1 MFIEVLKHSL
11 MITGFVFAMMVAVDY
26 LNVFTRGRM
35 EHFMRGRPLRQY
47 LGSSFLGATP
57 GCLGAFAA
65 ASLYI
70 HGFISFG
77 AIVATM
83 VSTSGDAAFVMLA
96 LFPGR
101 ALLLFVLL
109 FAAGI
114 LAGWIADKATVVLH
128 LRPCQACDELEVHTG
143 PDRILLSWS
152 GFRHN
157 LKSLT
162 LQRAALIVLSLVL
175 ISGVFSG
182 EIGPSDWN
190 WIRITL
196 SLVLL
201 FLLFIIITVPDHF
214 LEVHIWEHTVKKH
227 LLRIFFWTM
236 GALLVIHL
244 GGAHLDIA
252 GLVSRNQAWVLLAAA
267 LIGLIP
273 DSGPHLIFVVLFSQG
288 FIPFSILLTSSIV
301 QDGHGML
308 PLLSVS
314 IKDFA
319 MIKVFNL
326 LFGLVVGYLCFLAGF

>member
-1 MFIEVLKHSL
+1 MFLEVLKHSL

-35 EHFMRGRPLRQY
+35 EHFIRGRPLRQY
-47 LGSSFLGATP
+47 LGSSFLGAIP
-57 GCLGAFAA
+57 GCLGAFAS

-101 ALLLFVLL
+101 ALILFVLL
-109 FAAGI
+109 FGAGI
-114 LAGWIADKATVVLH
+114 LAGWIADKAAVMLH
-128 LRPCQACDELEVHTG
+128 LRPCQACDDLEVHTG
-143 PDRILLSWS
+143 PDLALLSWS
-152 GFRHN
+152 GFRRN

-162 LQRAALIVLSLVL
+162 LQRAALVVLSLVL
-175 ISGVFSG
+175 ISGVLSG
-182 EIGPSDWN
+182 EIGPPDWN

-196 SLVLL
+196 GLVLL
-201 FLLFIIITVPDHF
+201 FLLFIVITVPDHF
-214 LEVHIWEHTVKKH
+214 LEVHIWEHTAKKH
-227 LLRIFFWTM
+227 LLRIFLWTL
-236 GALLVIHL
+236 GALLAVHL
-244 GGAHLDIA
+244 GEAHWDFA
-252 GLVSRNQAWVLLAAA
+252 GIVSRHQAWVLLAAA

-288 FIPFSILLTSSIV
+288 MIPFSILLTSSIV

-308 PLLSVS
+308 PLLSIS

-326 LFGLVVGYLCFLAGF
+326 LFGLAVGYLCFLAGF

>member
-1 MFIEVLKHSL
+1 MFLEVLKHSL
-11 MITGFVFAMMVAVDY
+11 LITGFVFAMMVAVDY

-35 EHFMRGRPLRQY
+35 EHFIRGRPLRQY

-101 ALLLFVLL
+101 ALLLFAIL
-109 FAAGI
+109 FIAGI
-114 LAGWIADKATVVLH
+114 LAGWIADKAVVRFH
-128 LRPCQACDELEVHTG
+128 LRPCKACDNLEVHSG

-152 GFRHN
+152 GFRQN
-157 LKSLT
+157 LKSLS
-162 LQRAALIVLSLVL
+162 LQRTALGVLTLVL

-182 EIGPSDWN
+182 EIGPPVWN

-196 SLVLL
+196 GLVLL

-214 LEVHIWEHTVKKH
+214 LEVHIWEHTAKKH
-227 LLRIFFWTM
+227 LLRIFLWTL
-236 GALLVIHL
+236 GALLAVHL
-244 GGAHLDIA
+244 GETYWDLGD
-252 GLVSRNQAWVLLAAA
+252 LVSRHQVWVILAAA
-267 LIGLIP
+267 LIGLVP

-288 FIPFSILLTSSIV
+288 MVPFSVLLTSSIV

-308 PLLSVS
+308 PLLSIS

-319 MIKVFNL
+319 FIKVFNL
-326 LFGLVVGYLCFLAGF
+326 IFGLAVGYLCFLAGV

>member
-1 MFIEVLKHSL
+1 MFLEVLKHSL

-35 EHFMRGRPLRQY
+35 EHFIRGRPLRQY

-101 ALLLFVLL
+101 ALFLFVLL
-109 FAAGI
+109 FVAGI
-114 LAGWIADKATVVLH
+114 LAGWIADKTAVMLH
-128 LRPCQACDELEVHTG
+128 LKPCQACDDLEVHTG
-143 PDRILLSWS
+143 PDQVLLSWS

-162 LQRAALIVLSLVL
+162 LQRAALAVLSLVL

-182 EIGPSDWN
+182 AIGPPDWN

-214 LEVHIWEHTVKKH
+214 LEVHIWEHTAKKH
-227 LLRIFFWTM
+227 LLRIFLWTM

-244 GGAHLDIA
+244 GEAHWDVA
-252 GLVSRNQAWVLLAAA
+252 GLVSRHQVWVLLAAA

-288 FIPFSILLTSSIV
+288 TIPFSILLTSSIV

-308 PLLSVS
+308 PLLSIS

-319 MIKVFNL
+319 LIKVFNL
-326 LFGLVVGYLCFLAGF
+326 LFGLAVGYLCFLAGF

>member
-1 MFIEVLKHSL
+1 MFIEVFKHSL
-11 MITGFVFAMMVAVDY
+11 LITGFVFAMMVAVDY
-26 LNVFTRGRM
+26 FNVFTRGRM
-35 EHFMRGRPLRQY
+35 EYFVRGRPLRQY
-47 LGSSFLGATP
+47 LGGSFLGVIP
-57 GCLGAFAA
+57 GCLGSFASV
-65 ASLYI
+65 SLYI

-101 ALLLFVLL
+101 ALILFALLF
-109 FAAGI
+109 FAGI
-114 LAGWIADKATVVLH
+114 LAGWIADKAIAKLH
-128 LRPCQACDELEVHTG
+128 LQPFHSCDKLEVHSG

-157 LKSLT
+157 LKSLS
-162 LQRAALIVLSLVL
+162 LQRTALGVLTLVL

-182 EIGPSDWN
+182 EIGPPVWN

-196 SLVLL
+196 GLVLL

-214 LEVHIWEHTVKKH
+214 LEVHIWEHTAKKH
-227 LLRIFFWTM
+227 LLRIFLWTL
-236 GALLVIHL
+236 GALLAVHL
-244 GGAHLDIA
+244 GESHWDIG
-252 GLVSRNQAWVLLAAA
+252 GLVSRHQVWVLLAAA

-288 FIPFSILLTSSIV
+288 MVPFSILLTSSIV

-308 PLLSVS
+308 PLLSIS

-319 MIKVFNL
+319 FIKVFNL
-326 LFGLVVGYLCFLAGF
+326 LFGLTVGYLCFLAGF

>member
-35 EHFMRGRPLRQY
+35 EHFIRGRPIRQY
-47 LGSSFLGATP
+47 LGSSLLGATP
-57 GCLGAFAA
+57 GCLGAFAS

-101 ALLLFVLL
+101 ALLLFALL
-109 FAAGI
+109 FGAGI
-114 LAGWIADKATVVLH
+114 LAGWIADKAAVKLH
-128 LRPCQACDELEVHTG
+128 LRPGQGCDKLEVHTG
-143 PDRILLSWS
+143 PDRALLSWS

-162 LQRAALIVLSLVL
+162 LQRAALAVLSLVFL
-175 ISGVFSG
+175 SGVFSG
-182 EIGPSDWN
+182 QIGPPDWN

-196 SLVLL
+196 CLVLL
-201 FLLFIIITVPDHF
+201 FLLLIVITVPDHF
-214 LEVHIWEHTVKKH
+214 LAVHIWEHTAKKH
-227 LLRIFFWTM
+227 LLRIFFWTL
-236 GALLVIHL
+236 GALLAVHL
-244 GGAHLDIA
+244 GETYWDVA

-288 FIPFSILLTSSIV
+288 LIPFSILLTSSIV

-308 PLLSVS
+308 PLLSIS

-319 MIKVFNL
+319 LIKVFNL
-326 LFGLVVGYLCFLAGF
+326 LFGLAVGYLCFLAGF